1 MMTVDEF
8 WSAIGRVLLLGYA
21 ARVAY
26 TIGRDN
32 EARRRERATE
42 ARELARIERRR
53 AIRAAALA
61 ALKPELD
68 KLDEATRME
77 AQSGEPGLLPRYV
90 HMNAFIC
97 ALSCSVPPRSGG
109 LRDFR
114 HLVCIFDT
122 PLSGRSVVA

>member
-68 KLDEATRME
+68 KLDEATRTAYLCATE
-77 AQSGEPGLLPRYV
+77 EDGGGALLN
-90 HMNAFIC
+90 HGSLAAF
-97 ALSCSVPPRSGG
+97 VKQREW
-109 LRDFR
+109 R
-114 HLVCIFDT
+114 HSPENPDYYRGMYT
-122 PLSGRSVVA
+122 